1 MSYSYSVSTLN
12 FYNVNDML
20 LHFYEHQGR
29 HKPLKI
35 IDVIVIDDHISTG
48 NMFDIMIKQWID
60 TGTLLWQCIGKG
72 L

>member
-48 NMFDIMIKQWID
+48 NMFDIMIKQ
-60 TGTLLWQCIGKG
+60 
-72 L
+72 